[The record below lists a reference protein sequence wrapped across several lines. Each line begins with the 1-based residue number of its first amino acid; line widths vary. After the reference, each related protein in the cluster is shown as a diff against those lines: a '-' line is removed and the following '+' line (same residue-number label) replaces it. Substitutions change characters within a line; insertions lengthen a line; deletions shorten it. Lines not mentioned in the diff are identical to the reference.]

1 MNLNKIKKK
10 KTIETIIDEGMSWR
24 SGSFLKKKPEKESG
38 RDKAVQIFE

>member
-10 KTIETIIDEGMSWR
+10 KTIETIINGDMSWR
-24 SGSFLKKKPEKESG
+24 SGSFLKAGKESG